1 MMGTVIEAETLNPAQ
16 SSDYMLVASVS
27 NPRLEYVGY
36 FDAGSYICYDRINMT
51 GVRSIELEYAKGRSS
66 NGRFAI
72 IINGNSL
79 GAGTNLGEKITTPTS
94 SSTTDWET
102 FQTLRVG
109 LSQQVSGE
117 QRLCFVGLTGGGIFN
132 LDKFTLSDRVGE
144 NDGITPNPSSGPD
157 NDTNVQGVLPI
168 TTQGNQVLFGGRPGS
183 IAGMSLFWSNNNW
196 GGDKFYNA
204 DVVRWLKR
212 DWNIK
217 LIRAAM
223 GVGTEPGGYIQSPGP
238 NRQRVQTIV
247 NAAIENDLYVIIDWH
262 AHEAENYRDQAIA
275 FFTDMA
281 RQYGQYNN
289 VIYEIYNEP
298 LQNTSWDNTIKPY
311 AERVIAA
318 IRAIDPDNLIIVGTR
333 SWSQRVDE
341 AAANPIRNYPNI
353 AYTLHF
359 YAGTHKQAIRNY
371 ATTALNNGIPLF
383 VTEWGTTDASGD
395 GAVDVAET
403 RIWMDFLRTNNIS
416 HANWAL
422 NDKAEGSAALRPG
435 ASVTGGWSDTNL
447 TASGRLVRDYIR
459 SW

>member
-1 MMGTVIEAETLNPAQ
+1 
-16 SSDYMLVASVS
+16 MLVVS
-27 NPRLEYVGY
+27 ESDPRLEYVGY
-36 FDAGSYICYDRINMT
+36 FDAGSYICYDNIDMT
-51 GVRSIELEYAKGRSS
+51 GVRSIDMRYAKGMSQ
-66 NGRFAI
+66 NGRFAV

-79 GAGTNLGEKITTPTS
+79 GSGTNLGEKITRPTS
-94 SSTTDWET
+94 SSTADWET
-102 FQTLRVG
+102 FTSLRVG
-109 LSQQVSGE
+109 LSQQVSGTH
-117 QRLCFVGLTGGGIFN
+117 RLCFVGLSGGGIFN
-132 LDKFTLSDRVGE
+132 LDKFTLSDRTGE
-144 NDGITPNPSSGPD
+144 NDGITPPPSSGTAPPPAPGD
-157 NDTNVQGVLPI
+157 NTISQGVLPI
-168 TTQGNQVLFGGRPGS
+168 TTRGNQVLFGGQPGS

-196 GGDKFYNA
+196 GGERFYNA
-204 DVVRWLKR
+204 DVVRWLKQ

-247 NAAIENDLYVIIDWH
+247 DAAIANDLYVIIDWH
-262 AHEAENYRDQAIA
+262 AHAAENYTDQAIA

-289 VIYEIYNEP
+289 IIYEIYNEP

-359 YAGTHKQAIRNY
+359 YSGTHKQAIRNY
-371 ATTALNNGIPLF
+371 AITALNSGIPLF

-403 RIWMDFLRTNNIS
+403 RIWMDFLRANNIS
-416 HANWAL
+416 HANWSL

-435 ASVTGGWSDTNL
+435 ASTTGGWSNNDL
-447 TASGRLVRDYIR
+447 TESGRLVRDYIR
-459 SW
+459 NW